1 MSALNLKVGQSLGI
15 RPEGEGPA
23 PMLAGGGF
31 EVFFFYSG
39 LTPEEVRGFGSGA
52 LTCGVYVQEAI
63 PVLVLDIEGFGGL
76 EVAFNI
82 HAEPE
87 DKRRAFLESSP
98 APGAAH
104 LVLCDY
110 PQSVV
115 RAARAIRPGP
125 RVMAEIKSACLDQL
139 SLYRDMAH
147 AFRAMGRLFD
157 SIDPE
162 EMRERV
168 VMRPA

>member
-31 EVFFFYSG
+31 DVFFFYGG
-39 LTPEEVRGFGSGA
+39 LTPDETRSFVSGA
-52 LTCGVYVQEAI
+52 LSCGVYVEDAI

-87 DKRRAFLESSP
+87 DKRRAFFES
-98 APGAAH
+98 APSLAAANI
-104 LVLCDY
+104 VLCDH
-110 PQSVV
+110 PDPVVQAV
-115 RAARAIRPGP
+115 RAIHPGP
-125 RVMAEIKSACLDQL
+125 WIMADIKKACLDQL
-139 SLYRDMAH
+139 SLYQDLAH
-147 AFRAMGRLFD
+147 CFRAMARIYS
-157 SIDPE
+157 SIGPE
-162 EMRERV
+162 DMRERV
-168 VMRPA
+168 ILRPA